1 MKDYKY
7 SIIKNCP
14 CTQKECPI
22 RNNCVLCVSN
32 HLSHK
37 RHIPECMQ
45 DILRQ
50 DVANLSTKVE
60 LDASD
65 IRQTKEFWK
74 SFDKKKFLS
83 ESLAKQKK

>member
-1 MKDYKY
+1 
-7 SIIKNCP
+7 
-14 CTQKECPI
+14 
-22 RNNCVLCVSN
+22 
-32 HLSHK
+32 
-37 RHIPECMQ
+37 MQ